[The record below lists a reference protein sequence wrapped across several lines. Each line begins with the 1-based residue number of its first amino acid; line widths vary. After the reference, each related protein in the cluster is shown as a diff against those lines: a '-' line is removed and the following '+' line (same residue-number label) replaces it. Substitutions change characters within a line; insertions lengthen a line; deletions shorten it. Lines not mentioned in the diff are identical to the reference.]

1 MTFGAAG
8 SNLSIAVFHSNNDN
22 SLFHTQGLYCMN
34 RFFCVMTA
42 TLILHV
48 FKNTLDEL
56 PDCSYRHFVF
66 SIHIYSLLKYLIIWY
81 SFIYCQL
88 NIKNESDLC
97 VSLFF
102 ADYMYI
108 NGKYDGII
116 FFLTEK
122 SPSSIEKITSEKPVA
137 IWHPVPPAPPPPNP
151 PV

>member
-1 MTFGAAG
+1 
-8 SNLSIAVFHSNNDN
+8 
-22 SLFHTQGLYCMN
+22 MN
-34 RFFCVMTA
+34 RVFCVMTA

-48 FKNTLDEL
+48 FKNTLDKF

-66 SIHIYSLLKYLIIWY
+66 SIHIYSLLKYLIIYY

-88 NIKNESDLC
+88 DIKNESGLC

-108 NGKYDGII
+108 NGKYDEMI
-116 FFLTEK
+116 FVFLTAI
-122 SPSSIEKITSEKPVA
+122 SDSSIQKIKTEKPVA
-137 IWHPVPPAPPPPNP
+137 ILHPVPPAPPPPNP

>member
-1 MTFGAAG
+1 MTFRAAG
-8 SNLSIAVFHSNNDN
+8 SNLSIAVFHSSNDK

-42 TLILHV
+42 TLIVHV

-66 SIHIYSLLKYLIIWY
+66 SIHIYSLLKYLIIQY
-81 SFIYCQL
+81 SFIYSQL
-88 NIKNESDLC
+88 NIKNESNLC

-102 ADYMYI
+102 EDYMYI

-116 FFLTEK
+116 LFFLQRK
-122 SPSSIEKITSEKPVA
+122 VHLALKR
-137 IWHPVPPAPPPPNP
+137 
-151 PV
+151 